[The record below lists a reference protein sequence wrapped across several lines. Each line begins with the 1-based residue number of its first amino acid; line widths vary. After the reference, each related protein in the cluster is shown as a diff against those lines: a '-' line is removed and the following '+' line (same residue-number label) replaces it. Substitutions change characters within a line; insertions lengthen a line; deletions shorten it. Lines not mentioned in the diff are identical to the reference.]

1 MKILLFNL
9 GSVEHRIINWD
20 VEGYKSL
27 FENDVILWGP
37 IPDKEFSIA
46 GKNIQIISF
55 SEPLSIKDVF
65 RRLPDGWVP
74 DIVTCDTSALIYVND
89 LYLCPV
95 RTILFTRDA
104 WADTIFNRN
113 LVELFD
119 FVSHSIVDF
128 KAYDGLKTKIL
139 PLSSFPVSLPD
150 PEMPMPEFAKR
161 KIDVIAIAN
170 YNEGFYHERYRTIFR
185 LAADNTDHFRIRY
198 LNGLKRKEIHEY
210 YRRSKIVID
219 WAHTLSNRSYEAA
232 LNGCLLFTHEDNT
245 AMSSFW
251 EPWKEYIPYNEK
263 NLYDQIRYFIN
274 NPARADEII
283 LRTGERIKSM
293 PVSFGQYTLAN
304 IDIAISA
311 GADVQSRIDRCLS
324 LTRSDLAY
332 RTSTPF
338 AYNYRYET
346 RFPGNWEDLYFER
359 IDVAITPAAGDS
371 DLIRPVIEAARI
383 AFLSGRFELCSGY
396 LGRLEKLIPDYAWIY
411 YLRGRISLRQKD
423 YIKAIEYLEKAIEYA
438 TKAPGPVREY
448 ILPFIEKELDIDGR
462 RITDYLW
469 QPVYNHNNEFQV
481 KALIHLSA
489 CLKGDIYQMLNEGD
503 KAIKEYLRAVE
514 YLAVA
519 DSVKKAAPMLL
530 KSHNFNTLL
539 EITEK
544 GIADSPYDNQVVL
557 YKAYALIQLG
567 KRREAYHTLKIQ
579 GKALKS
585 FPGTRTIEYL
595 QKIITIPA
603 LAGFISRKAACRALE
618 VLINK
623 LNK

>member
-37 IPDKEFSIA
+37 IPDKEFSFN
-46 GKNIQIISF
+46 GKKIPIVSF
-55 SEPLSIKDVF
+55 SEPLGIKDVF
-65 RRLPDGWVP
+65 RQLPDGWVP
-74 DIVTCDTSALIYVND
+74 DIVTCDTSALIYVTD

-95 RTILFTRDA
+95 KTILFTRDA

-128 KAYDGLKTKIL
+128 RAYDGLKTTFL
-139 PLSSFPVSLPD
+139 PLSSFPVSLPE

-161 KIDVIAIAN
+161 EIDVVAIAN
-170 YNEGFYHERYRTIFR
+170 YNEGFYHERYRTLFR
-185 LAADNTDHFRIRY
+185 LAAVNTDNFKIRY

-263 NLYDQIRYFIN
+263 NLYEQLRYYLN
-274 NPARADEII
+274 NPDKADEII
-283 LRTGERIKSM
+283 LRTAERIKSM

-304 IDIAISA
+304 IDFAMSA
-311 GADVQSRIDRCLS
+311 GADVQSRIDRCSS
-324 LTRSDLAY
+324 LTKSDIAY

-338 AYNYRYET
+338 AYNYRYDSG
-346 RFPGNWEDLYFER
+346 FPSNWEDIYFER
-359 IDVAITPAAGDS
+359 IDDAIVSAAGND
-371 DLIRPVIEAARI
+371 DHIRPVIEAARI
-383 AFLSGRFELCSGY
+383 AFLSGRFELCSRY
-396 LGRLEKLIPDYAWIY
+396 LANLEKLIPGYAWIY
-411 YLRGRISLRQKD
+411 YMRGRISFEQKE
-423 YIKAIEYLEKAIEYA
+423 YFKSVEYLEKAIEFA
-438 TKAPGPVREY
+438 TKEPGLIREY
-448 ILPFIEKELDIDGR
+448 ILPFIEKELNVDGR

-469 QPVYNHNNEFQV
+469 QPVYNHHNEFQV
-481 KALIHLSA
+481 RALIHLSA
-489 CLKGDIYQMLNEGD
+489 CLKGDIYRILNEDG
-503 KAIKEYLRAVE
+503 KAVKEYLRAVE

-519 DSVKKAAPMLL
+519 GSVKKAATMLV
-530 KSHNFNTLL
+530 KSKDFSTLL
-539 EITEK
+539 DITEK
-544 GIADSPYDNQVVL
+544 GITDSPYDNQVVL
-557 YKAYALIQLG
+557 YRAYALISLG
-567 KRREAYHTLKIQ
+567 KKREAYHILKIQ
-579 GKALKS
+579 GKALRS
-585 FPGTRTIEYL
+585 FPGTRTIGYL
-595 QKIITIPA
+595 QKIITVPA
-603 LAGFISRKAACRALE
+603 LAGFISRKAAFRALE